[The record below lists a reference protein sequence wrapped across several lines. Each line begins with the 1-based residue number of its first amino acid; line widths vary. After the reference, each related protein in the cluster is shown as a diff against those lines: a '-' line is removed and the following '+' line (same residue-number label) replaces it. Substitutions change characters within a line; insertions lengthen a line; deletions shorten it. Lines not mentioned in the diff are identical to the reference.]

1 MTQYNHPVRRYISD
15 LSEFEIATVNIDGSN
30 HQLLLANDSFYHP
43 VWSPSGEMIAYSVI
57 KSFRDWTARYRY
69 DYRNILHTMQKDG
82 SDVRIHASEM
92 RTGKHPAVW
101 SNDSE
106 RIVFIGD
113 EACHED
119 RVCSTIF
126 IVEIND
132 SSVMQLPETSSLPA
146 WSPDDQRIAF
156 VRNEDDVSTIL
167 TIGSDGANLQEIASF
182 PDVLPELEGSG
193 SNHPLGGHNRL
204 PRGHV
209 SWSSDGS
216 EIRLHQSPFVVVNA
230 DGSNLRMMRGR
241 TDALASWSPDE
252 SQIAVYLPGREV
264 RLFTMNA
271 DGTNKQSLVR
281 WDSGSGE
288 LVADR
293 GPFDID
299 GFDWEAYPSAEV
311 SQ

>member
-1 MTQYNHPVRRYISD
+1 M
-15 LSEFEIATVNIDGSN
+15 
-30 HQLLLANDSFYHP
+30 
-43 VWSPSGEMIAYSVI
+43 
-57 KSFRDWTARYRY
+57 
-69 DYRNILHTMQKDG
+69 
-82 SDVRIHASEM
+82 
-92 RTGKHPAVW
+92 
-101 SNDSE
+101 
-106 RIVFIGD
+106 
-113 EACHED
+113 
-119 RVCSTIF
+119 
-126 IVEIND
+126 
-132 SSVMQLPETSSLPA
+132 
-146 WSPDDQRIAF
+146 
-156 VRNEDDVSTIL
+156 
-167 TIGSDGANLQEIASF
+167 QEIASF

-216 EIRLHQSPFVVVNA
+216 EIRLHQSPFVVVNV

-241 TDALASWSPDE
+241 PDALASWSPDE

-281 WDSGSGE
+281 WDSASGE

-293 GPFDID
+293 RPFDID